1 MLCFLS
7 DVGTPRLLSLPRSVH
22 RTGDQILSF
31 TARRALFL
39 LPSKKE
45 PHPFSGPPGSLTKSM
60 EQRQRVAM
68 EKPNPTSDL
77 SRSPLGT
84 PSCCQQCLGWC
95 EPCGMSLPFSSY

>member
-39 LPSKKE
+39 LPSKKKTPPLLWSPRLPYKE
-45 PHPFSGPPGSLTKSM
+45 YGAKAESGYGKT
-60 EQRQRVAM
+60 
-68 EKPNPTSDL
+68 
-77 SRSPLGT
+77 
-84 PSCCQQCLGWC
+84 
-95 EPCGMSLPFSSY
+95 